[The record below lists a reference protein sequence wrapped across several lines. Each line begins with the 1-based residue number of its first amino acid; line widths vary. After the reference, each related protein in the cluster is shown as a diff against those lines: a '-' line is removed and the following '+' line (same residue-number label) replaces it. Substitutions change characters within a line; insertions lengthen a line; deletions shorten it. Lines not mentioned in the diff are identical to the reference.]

1 MARLMRIEGRADKVF
16 NIIKNICQTSPNV
29 TLAEVENNGLLE
41 PNLQSTKPY
50 KMNKF
55 PHVILGNGIEYN

>member
-16 NIIKNICQTSPNV
+16 NIIKNICQTSPYM
-29 TLAEVENNGLLE
+29 TLAEAEKKGFLE
-41 PNLQSTKPY
+41 PNLQNTKPY

-55 PHVILGNGIEYN
+55 PQVILGSGIKYN